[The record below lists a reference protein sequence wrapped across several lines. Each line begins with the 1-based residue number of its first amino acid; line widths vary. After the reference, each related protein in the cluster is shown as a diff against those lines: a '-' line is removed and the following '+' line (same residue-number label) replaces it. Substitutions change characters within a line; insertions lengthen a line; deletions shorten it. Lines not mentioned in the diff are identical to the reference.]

1 LLDLPGATLN
11 FDDIADSG
19 AYRSSD
25 LYRNVPGQSVKVELA
40 GAGGHYTT
48 ASTNVDTI
56 KPLIFLVPRSTFIAN
71 AARTVAI
78 TYLVSSSSEQN
89 QPLRSP
95 SLDLNIL
102 ADTWRD
108 SITDFNGNA
117 GNWALGPASRTAR
130 ILSDHYENL
139 TYDAGKLRS
148 HAKPDISIQGREN
161 LPVQLLRSQCQSA
174 T

>member
-1 LLDLPGATLN
+1 PYNDLVNEPHTGTSGLNRALPLEWLKSLKHDSELKISFWVNLAGDADFATAILFPVRTYLIKSLSLTAPKLLDLPGATLN

-19 AYRSSD
+19 ARIEVPIYTGMS
-25 LYRNVPGQSVKVELA
+25 PGQSVKVELA

-95 SLDLNIL
+95 SLDLN
-102 ADTWRD
+102 
-108 SITDFNGNA
+108 
-117 GNWALGPASRTAR
+117 
-130 ILSDHYENL
+130 
-139 TYDAGKLRS
+139 
-148 HAKPDISIQGREN
+148 
-161 LPVQLLRSQCQSA
+161 
-174 T
+174 